1 MGALNLKTAIR
12 RRVSPGASPA
22 PWSPDEGGP
31 TGGIHAP
38 AAEAPR
44 AGISDSPVESPPGE
58 GTTDTLAPA
67 LSPERRTLPGEATSG
82 TATATPRTPA
92 PAAAKIGPNS
102 LIQTF
107 AAITEF
113 EGEEMAGGL
122 RALLQP
128 PEALDDMVDQAHFI
142 RLVRGLRRI
151 LPPASVDRILERAG
165 ERTADYVLRNRIPA
179 PARFILPRL
188 PRALALPLVLSAFRR
203 NAWTFAGSARY
214 RADAGTSGEGDHP
227 HIELDGC
234 ITCVGSRRGRPG
246 GAFYRGAFQGLL
258 SALVAPGTRV
268 TEDECVATGGRTCRY
283 TIHLPGRP
291 HREVSVHI
299 ATPEVEPCA

>member
-12 RRVSPGASPA
+12 RRVSPGASPI
-22 PWSPDEGGP
+22 PLSPDEGGP

-38 AAEAPR
+38 AAE
-44 AGISDSPVESPPGE
+44 SHTPV
-58 GTTDTLAPA
+58 
-67 LSPERRTLPGEATSG
+67 LP
-82 TATATPRTPA
+82 TPA
-92 PAAAKIGPNS
+92 PKGAKIGPNS

-107 AAITEF
+107 AAIAEF

-128 PEALDDMVDQAHFI
+128 PAELDDMIDEVHFI
-142 RLVRGLRRI
+142 RLVKGLRRI

-188 PRALALPLVLSAFRR
+188 PRAVALPLVLAAFRR
-203 NAWTFAGSARY
+203 NAWTFAGSGRY
-214 RADAGTSGEGDHP
+214 SADAGGLGGDEP

-234 ITCVGSRRGRPG
+234 ITCVGSRRGRAG

>member
-1 MGALNLKTAIR
+1 MGALNLTSAIR
-12 RRVSPGASPA
+12 RRVSPEASPT

-31 TGGIHAP
+31 PGGIHAP

-44 AGISDSPVESPPGE
+44 AGVSDSPVESPAAASQLDGRRE
-58 GTTDTLAPA
+58 GGRQASFPV
-67 LSPERRTLPGEATSG
+67 LP
-82 TATATPRTPA
+82 TPTP
-92 PAAAKIGPNS
+92 AKIGPNS

-165 ERTADYVLRNRIPA
+165 ERTAEYVLRNRIPA

-214 RADAGTSGEGDHP
+214 RADAGTSGEGHHP